1 MINILFTKS
10 KNFQKELSNY
20 LDSRKPNDKLKIEI
34 VKKIISDVKK
44 NRDQSLVKYEK
55 RFSKF
60 KKLSKNNLVFSKSEI
75 NKIIKRLDKKTKKSI
90 NIAFK
95 RIYNFQGEDSLQRLK
110 WLMKYQPLILS
121 KLSNKMIASYLGV
134 TPYTLSRL
142 KSKL

>member
-60 KKLSKNNLVFSKSEI
+60 KKLSKNNLVFSKLEI
-75 NKIIKRLDKKTKKSI
+75 NKIIK
-90 NIAFK
+90 
-95 RIYNFQGEDSLQRLK
+95 
-110 WLMKYQPLILS
+110 
-121 KLSNKMIASYLGV
+121 
-134 TPYTLSRL
+134 
-142 KSKL
+142 

>member
-55 RFSKF
+55 R
-60 KKLSKNNLVFSKSEI
+60 LVNLKNCQ
-75 NKIIKRLDKKTKKSI
+75 KIILFLANQK
-90 NIAFK
+90 
-95 RIYNFQGEDSLQRLK
+95 
-110 WLMKYQPLILS
+110 
-121 KLSNKMIASYLGV
+121 
-134 TPYTLSRL
+134 
-142 KSKL
+142 